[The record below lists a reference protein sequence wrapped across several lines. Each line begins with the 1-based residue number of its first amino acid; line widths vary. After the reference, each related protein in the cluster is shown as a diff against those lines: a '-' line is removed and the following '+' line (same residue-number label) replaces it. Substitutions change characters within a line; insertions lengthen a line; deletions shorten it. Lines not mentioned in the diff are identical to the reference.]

1 MIVWTLLSGR
11 SAHEL
16 SEVLYPRGGDQFA
29 QSAAFLRQKIHQTP
43 PGSPVFIDN
52 RQYFNG
58 KIFEVIWKK
67 DPASF
72 PGLAASF
79 VILYPEDVVDGR
91 PVYFVERDSTRLQA
105 MRQRNGSRI
114 SGLILSPEEA
124 RLRR

>member
-1 MIVWTLLSGR
+1 
-11 SAHEL
+11 
-16 SEVLYPRGGDQFA
+16 VLYPRGGDQFA

-79 VILYPEDVVDGR
+79 VILYPEDVVDGS
-91 PVYFVERDSTRLQA
+91 PVYFVERDPTRLQA
-105 MRQRNGSRI
+105 MRQRDGSRL

>member
-1 MIVWTLLSGR
+1 MIVWTVLSGR
-11 SAHEL
+11 SAHKL
-16 SEVLYPRGGDQFA
+16 SEVLYTRGGDQFA

-52 RQYFNG
+52 RQYSRDS
-58 KIFEVIWKK
+58 IFEFIWKN
-67 DPASF
+67 DPARF

-79 VILYPEDVVDGR
+79 VILYPEDVVAGR
-91 PVYFVERDSTRLQA
+91 RVYFVERDSTRLQA
-105 MRQRNGSRI
+105 MRQRDGSRI